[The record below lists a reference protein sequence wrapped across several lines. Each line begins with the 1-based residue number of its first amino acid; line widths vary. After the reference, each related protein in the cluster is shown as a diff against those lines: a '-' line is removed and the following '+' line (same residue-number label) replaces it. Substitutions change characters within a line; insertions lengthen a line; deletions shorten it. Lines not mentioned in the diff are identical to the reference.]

1 MNSAKFLAMAGAA
14 LLATS
19 ALTSA
24 ASAQVVYNGQVV
36 TTNTPTV
43 SSTYGGQ
50 TIYQPGSVTSGYQKG
65 GATQGYVIS
74 PQPAPVPQVMYTET
88 VQEPAYAPQPVYVD
102 EVEEL
107 VEEVIVEEPVY
118 VEEQPTAVVTDTPSY
133 TAPTKEN
140 AMRLSV
146 GYGYATAGNFNYGI
160 DSSYTSES
168 AVPGDW
174 TAPASDFTEDYW
186 INEAI
191 RHQGA
196 YGSLRADAGN
206 FFVDAAGGV
215 FTATDYAISS
225 TYNLAEAEANG
236 GVAIGPTAW
245 AVDGSFAAFGGLF
258 AYSAGDGIEVDE
270 FDSLTVTANINS
282 TINDFGAAAGYL
294 FNMNNLPVKVG
305 VGVAGKSLSRT
316 TKAEI
321 TSELTEV
328 TAGELNS
335 AVYNDHTYTE
345 TVSGMYFGPAIRM
358 NYDPSLT
365 QRVGA
370 HFGGTLQALYG
381 NSDME
386 LTQDN
391 GTVSYTAAASD
402 TGILFSGELDA
413 GLSFQASPT
422 MKIGMGVFAGMTSGA
437 PIVTNV
443 KDPNAATEEERL
455 PTLGKGTWSNYG
467 LKGSISASF

>member
-1 MNSAKFLAMAGAA
+1 MFISNILYKSLDQTDMNSAKFLAMAGAA

-65 GATQGYVIS
+65 GATPGYVIS
-74 PQPAPVPQVMYTET
+74 PQPAPVPQVMYAET
-88 VQEPAYAPQPVYVD
+88 VQEPVYAPQPVYVD
-102 EVEEL
+102 EV
-107 VEEVIVEEPVY
+107 VEEVVVEEPVY

-146 GYGYATAGNFNYGI
+146 GYGYATPGNFNYGI

-186 INEAI
+186 INEAV
-191 RHQGA
+191 RHQGV

-236 GVAIGPTAW
+236 GVAIVPTAS
-245 AVDGSFAAFGGLF
+245 AVDGSFAAFGDLF
-258 AYSAGDGIEVDE
+258 
-270 FDSLTVTANINS
+270 
-282 TINDFGAAAGYL
+282 
-294 FNMNNLPVKVG
+294 
-305 VGVAGKSLSRT
+305 
-316 TKAEI
+316 
-321 TSELTEV
+321 TS
-328 TAGELNS
+328 S
-335 AVYNDHTYTE
+335 
-345 TVSGMYFGPAIRM
+345 
-358 NYDPSLT
+358 
-365 QRVGA
+365 
-370 HFGGTLQALYG
+370 GGT
-381 NSDME
+381 
-386 LTQDN
+386 
-391 GTVSYTAAASD
+391 
-402 TGILFSGELDA
+402 
-413 GLSFQASPT
+413 GLEVA
-422 MKIGMGVFAGMTSGA
+422 
-437 PIVTNV
+437 
-443 KDPNAATEEERL
+443 
-455 PTLGKGTWSNYG
+455 
-467 LKGSISASF
+467 